1 MTEESPHTH
10 YGDGAGIEQ
19 QSPTVGSETRVLEDI
34 EEELEDLRKRAA
46 GGNNRLAIFVF
57 IGTLL
62 GSLLGVA
69 ADWNEASDLFTPLVK
84 WLNPSPH
91 VRIVGSSTILGEGI
105 DMAAEWQEGYI
116 ENTQWE
122 DDIPLLG
129 TIERQVQMTTS
140 PVGSVD
146 GFGLAAEGKV
156 DLLAASEPIP
166 EAEIQKIAAQG
177 HQIHCASVIGY
188 DIITLV
194 TDVNNDLQRAI
205 TVRELS
211 SILTGGIKDWSE
223 VGGPQV
229 PIRILARPGSG
240 TTDIVLN
247 ALTGSNEFR
256 SHFIECDSNSRCLD
270 LTLSTPGSLYW
281 VSKAW
286 LQTQPPRYLR
296 PILIQ
301 RGAEAP
307 TNPLSFEAGI
317 GGQEREDFNP
327 DNYPQELMRPLY
339 MYVLRGDAIQPDS
352 TEHARQFLGYVRS
365 VEGQEIL
372 EKHHFYTHFDAPSG
386 VQPVLP
392 AGFGPT
398 SDGPPVV
405 CQ

>member
-1 MTEESPHTH
+1 MTDESPHTNH
-10 YGDGAGIEQ
+10 GAGRQ
-19 QSPTVGSETRVLEDI
+19 TTDVASETRVLENI
-34 EEELEDLRKRAA
+34 EEELESLRKRST
-46 GGNNRLAIFVF
+46 GSSNRLAIFVF

-91 VRIVGSSTILGEGI
+91 VRIVGSNTILGEGVNI
-105 DMAAEWQEGYI
+105 ATEWQERYI

-129 TIERQVQMTTS
+129 TIERQVEINIA
-140 PVGSVD
+140 PVGSVE
-146 GFGLAAEGKV
+146 GFSFAAEGKV

-166 EAEIQKIAAQG
+166 EAELQKIAAQG
-177 HQIHCASVIGY
+177 ITMHCAGVIGY

-194 TDVNNDLQRAI
+194 TDVNNQLQRAI

-211 SILTGGIKDWSE
+211 SILTGGITDWSQ

-256 SHFIECDSNSRCLD
+256 PHFIECDSNSSCLD

-307 TNPLSFEAGI
+307 TNPLAFEEGI
-317 GGQEREDFNP
+317 GGQERADFNP
-327 DNYPQELMRPLY
+327 NNYPGELMRPLY
-339 MYVLRGDAIQPDS
+339 MYVLRGDEIHPDS
-352 TEHARQFLGYVRS
+352 TKHARQFLAYVRS

-398 SDGPPVV
+398 PDGPPIV